1 MSDPA
6 PAFLTFASLPA
17 LAWLDT
23 PLWVFDFERC
33 RMAWANAAGL
43 RFWHSENLEELRAR
57 EFSDMSESVRTRLTS
72 QMDTLRRGESI
83 SVNWTSYPKG
93 VPVTYRVKRIGIL
106 LEDGRLAM
114 LAEAR
119 ALDGDALPASTLRDL
134 EVLQH
139 ASSKISLHRA
149 DGVAI
154 VRNAAAVAE
163 FGAVDEAAGR
173 DDLALQ
179 TGGLDAAQRIR
190 NTLAAGLVFTGRMPV
205 STAHGP
211 RWHELSARAMRDPVR
226 GEQCVLLN
234 AQDVTAA
241 QHAEARLALENAMLS
256 QISAGL
262 PLAASL
268 SAVVEGIERAS
279 PGMQCSVLLLD
290 ADGKRLTTAAAP
302 SLPAAYCAAIDGLE
316 IGPEVGSCG
325 TAAHTG
331 QLVVVGDIAGDPKWT
346 AFRELALSHG
356 LQACW
361 SVPIKGSSGRVLGT
375 FAAYYRSPRAQA
387 PYELQ
392 LMDTATRLAGIA
404 IERARAQEA
413 LERRE
418 QELRTVMDSVPAM
431 ICYADRDARFVYAN
445 QRYADWLGHPREA
458 LIGRPVRDVVDA
470 DTFRVM
476 QPQIEQVLHGE
487 VVRYERRQ
495 RGRDGALHDFDVQ
508 YMPHF
513 DSSGS
518 VRGYFVMLNDVTARK
533 QDEELLYFLANHDQL
548 TALPNR
554 NLFAEH
560 LGRALSQAARQGER
574 VGVLFVD
581 LDRFKNVND
590 TLGHNIG
597 DVLLQKVA
605 QRIRDSLRQSDLVAR
620 QGGDEY
626 TVLLQP
632 LEDLQE
638 AAVCAQKLID
648 ALGQPVEVDGHELF
662 VTCSVGISIF
672 PDDAK
677 DAASLL
683 KNADS
688 AMYRAKEQGKNTYQF
703 HSNDAAAHSFEH
715 LMLETSLRRALD
727 REEFVVHF
735 QPIVDLRLQRVI
747 GMETLVRWQHPD
759 LGMVSPARF
768 IPLAEETG
776 LIVPIGGW
784 VLEQACRQIR
794 ALQQQGFPEL
804 HVAVNLSPKQFRQRE
819 LVRSIA
825 QTLSRT
831 GLPPRFLELEVTESS
846 VMEHAEFTIRTLHEL
861 KAMGIHL
868 SIDDFGTGY
877 SSLSYLKRFPIDA
890 LKVDQSFVRDI
901 PGDQDNAA
909 IASAVIALGHSLR
922 LTIVAEGVE
931 TAEQLAFMRER
942 GCHRVQGYYFARPM
956 PPAEL
961 PAFLSGP
968 TTQARL
974 AA

>member
-1 MSDPA
+1 VVVADI
-6 PAFLTFASLPA
+6 
-17 LAWLDT
+17 
-23 PLWVFDFERC
+23 
-33 RMAWANAAGL
+33 AN
-43 RFWHSENLEELRAR
+43 
-57 EFSDMSESVRTRLTS
+57 D
-72 QMDTLRRGESI
+72 
-83 SVNWTSYPKG
+83 
-93 VPVTYRVKRIGIL
+93 
-106 LEDGRLAM
+106 
-114 LAEAR
+114 
-119 ALDGDALPASTLRDL
+119 
-134 EVLQH
+134 
-139 ASSKISLHRA
+139 
-149 DGVAI
+149 
-154 VRNAAAVAE
+154 
-163 FGAVDEAAGR
+163 
-173 DDLALQ
+173 
-179 TGGLDAAQRIR
+179 
-190 NTLAAGLVFTGRMPV
+190 
-205 STAHGP
+205 P
-211 RWHELSARAMRDPVR
+211 RWE
-226 GEQCVLLN
+226 
-234 AQDVTAA
+234 
-241 QHAEARLALENAMLS
+241 
-256 QISAGL
+256 
-262 PLAASL
+262 
-268 SAVVEGIERAS
+268 
-279 PGMQCSVLLLD
+279 
-290 ADGKRLTTAAAP
+290 
-302 SLPAAYCAAIDGLE
+302 
-316 IGPEVGSCG
+316 
-325 TAAHTG
+325 
-331 QLVVVGDIAGDPKWT
+331 
-346 AFRELALSHG
+346 AFREVALRHG

-361 SVPIKGSSGRVLGT
+361 SVPIKGSTGRVLGA
-375 FAAYYRSPRAQA
+375 FAAYYRTPRT
-387 PYELQ
+387 PTPDELQ
-392 LMDTATRLAGIA
+392 LMETATRLAGIA
-404 IERARAQEA
+404 IERASAQEA

-431 ICYADRDARFVYAN
+431 ICYADREARFVYVN

-458 LIGRPVRDVVDA
+458 LIGRPVREVVDA

-476 QPQIEQVLHGE
+476 QPQIEQVLRGAA
-487 VVRYERRQ
+487 VRYERRQ

-513 DSSGS
+513 DSASS
-518 VRGYFVMLNDVTARK
+518 VCGYFVMLNDVTARK

-560 LGRALSQAARQGER
+560 LGRALGQAARQGEK
-574 VGVLFVD
+574 VGLLFVD

-605 QRIRDSLRQSDLVAR
+605 QRFRDALRQSDLVAR

-632 LEDLQE
+632 LGDMQE

-648 ALGQPVEVDGHELF
+648 ALAKPIDADGHELF

-677 DAASLL
+677 DAAGLL

-703 HSNDAAAHSFEH
+703 YSNDDAAHSFEH

-727 REEFVVHF
+727 REEFVIHF

-747 GMETLVRWQHPD
+747 GVETLVRWQHPD
-759 LGMVSPARF
+759 FGMVSPARF

-804 HVAVNLSPKQFRQRE
+804 HVAVNLSPKQFRQRD

-825 QTLSRT
+825 DTLSRT
-831 GLPPRFLELEVTESS
+831 GLPPRYLELEVTESS
-846 VMEHAEFTIRTLHEL
+846 IMEHAEFTIRTLHEL
-861 KAMGIHL
+861 KAMGINL

-901 PGDQDNAA
+901 PGDPDDAA

-956 PPAEL
+956 PAAEL
-961 PAFLSGP
+961 PDFLRGP
-968 TTQARL
+968 ITRARL
-974 AA
+974 AACRSGTREKPGGLLEERGRAALSRRVCG